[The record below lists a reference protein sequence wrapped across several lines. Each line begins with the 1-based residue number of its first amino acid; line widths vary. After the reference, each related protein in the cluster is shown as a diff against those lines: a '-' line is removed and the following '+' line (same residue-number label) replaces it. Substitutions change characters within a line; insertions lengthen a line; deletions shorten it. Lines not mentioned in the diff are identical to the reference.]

1 MGQRPPRVAS
11 LNLMPRQIIAT
22 AYTGLDSIAERDVPP
37 AVAEPGKVVVAM
49 RAAGVNRSD
58 IKSALGMFGN
68 DESKLPLRLGNEIS
82 GVVTSVGDD
91 VDHVAPGD
99 EVVAY
104 RVSGGF
110 AAEVVAPASAVFH
123 KPESL
128 GWGEAA
134 GLMLTGTTA
143 WHLVE
148 ATGVRAGDIVI
159 VNGASGGVGTLVAQL
174 AVARGATVVGTAS
187 AKNFEAVRESGAEP
201 VEHGPGLI
209 ERLRAALPD
218 GATVALDTVGNDDFL
233 DAAIELVPDRQRIA
247 TIEAFER
254 GAELGILRLGGGPG
268 ADPGSAIRNA
278 SRQPLLD
285 LAGSGKLKVSV
296 GRTFPLA
303 EIRDAFELVGGRHPG
318 GKVIVVP

>member
-1 MGQRPPRVAS
+1 
-11 LNLMPRQIIAT
+11 MPRQIIAT
-22 AYTGLDSIAERDVPP
+22 AYNGLDSIAEREVPS
-37 AVAEPGKVVVAM
+37 AVAEPGKVVIAM

-58 IKSALGMFGN
+58 IKSALGMFGS
-68 DESKLPLRLGNEIS
+68 DESKLPLRLGAEMS
-82 GVVTSVGDD
+82 GVVTSVGED

-110 AAEVVAPASAVFH
+110 ADEVVAPASAVFH
-123 KPESL
+123 KPASL
-128 GWGEAA
+128 AWDEAA
-134 GLMLTGTTA
+134 GLLLAGATA

-148 ATGVRAGDIVI
+148 AAGVRDGDVVI
-159 VNGASGGVGTLVAQL
+159 VNGASGGVGSLAAQL
-174 AVARGATVVGTAS
+174 CVARGARVVGTAS
-187 AKNFEAVRESGAEP
+187 AKNADVVRESGAEP
-201 VEHGPGLI
+201 VEHGAGLI
-209 ERLRAALPD
+209 ERLRAAMPD

-233 DAAIELVPDRQRIA
+233 DAAIELVADRERIA

-285 LAGSGKLKVSV
+285 LAGRGELTVNV

>member
-1 MGQRPPRVAS
+1 
-11 LNLMPRQIIAT
+11 MPRQIIAT
-22 AYTGLDSIAERDVPP
+22 GYDGLASITERDVP
-37 AVAEPGKVVVAM
+37 AAEAAPGKVVIAM

-58 IKSALGMFGN
+58 LKSARGMFGS
-68 DESKLPLRLGNEIS
+68 DESKLPLRLGAELA
-82 GVVTSVGDD
+82 GVVTSVGEG

-104 RVSGGF
+104 RVSGAF
-110 AAEVVAPASAVFH
+110 ADEVVAPASAVFR
-123 KPESL
+123 KPASL

-134 GLMLTGTTA
+134 SLLLTGTTA

-148 ATGVRAGDIVI
+148 AAGVREDDIVI
-159 VNGASGGVGTLVAQL
+159 VNGASGGVGSLVVQL

-187 AKNFEAVRESGAEP
+187 TANADVVREAGAEP

-209 ERLRAALPD
+209 DRLRAALPG

-285 LAGSGKLKVSV
+285 LAASGRLTVRI
-296 GRTFPLA
+296 GRTFSLA
-303 EIRDAFELVGGRHPG
+303 EVRDALELVWGRHPG
-318 GKVIVVP
+318 GRVVLVP

>member
-1 MGQRPPRVAS
+1 
-11 LNLMPRQIIAT
+11 MPRQIIAT
-22 AYTGLDSIAERDVPP
+22 AYTGLESITEREVPP
-37 AVAEPGKVVVAM
+37 AVAEPGKVVIAM

-58 IKSALGMFGN
+58 VKGALGMFGS
-68 DESKLPLRLGNEIS
+68 DDSKLPLRIGAEVS
-82 GVVTSVGDD
+82 GVVTSVGGG

-110 AAEVVAPASAVFH
+110 ADEVVAPASAVFL
-123 KPESL
+123 KPASL

-134 GLMLTGTTA
+134 GLLLTGTTA

-148 ATGVRAGDIVI
+148 ATGVRAGDTVI
-159 VNGASGGVGTLVAQL
+159 VNGASGGVGSLAVQL
-174 AVARGATVVGTAS
+174 AVSRGATVVGTAS
-187 AKNFEAVRESGAEP
+187 AANAEVVRESGAEP
-201 VEHGPGLI
+201 VEHGPGLL

-233 DAAIELVPDRQRIA
+233 DAAIDLVPDRERIA

-285 LAGSGKLKVSV
+285 LAGRGELTMRI

-303 EIRDAFELVGGRHPG
+303 QARDALELVWGRHPG
-318 GKVIVVP
+318 GKLIIVP

>member
-1 MGQRPPRVAS
+1 
-11 LNLMPRQIIAT
+11 MPRQIIAT
-22 AYTGLDSIAERDVPP
+22 AYTGLDSITEREVPP
-37 AVAEPGKVVVAM
+37 AVAEPGKVVIGM

-58 IKSALGMFGN
+58 LKSALGMFGD
-68 DESKLPLRLGNEIS
+68 DETKLPLRLGAEVA
-82 GVVTSVGDD
+82 GVVTSVGEG

-104 RVSGGF
+104 RVSGAF
-110 AAEVVAPASAVFH
+110 ADEVVAPASAVFH
-123 KPESL
+123 KPASL
-128 GWGEAA
+128 AWDAAA
-134 GLMLTGTTA
+134 GLLLTGATA

-148 ATGVRAGDIVI
+148 AAGVRAGDIVI
-159 VNGASGGVGTLVAQL
+159 VNGASGGVGSLAAQL
-174 AVARGATVVGTAS
+174 SVARGATVVGTAS
-187 AKNFEAVRESGAEP
+187 AKNADSVRESGAEP
-201 VEHGPGLI
+201 VEYGEGML

-233 DAAIELVPDRQRIA
+233 DAAIQLVPDRQRIA

-285 LAGSGKLKVSV
+285 LAGSGELTVRV

-303 EIRDAFELVGGRHPG
+303 EARDALELVWGMHSG
-318 GKVIVVP
+318 GKVVLVP